1 MGKNMSLT
9 SSRIF
14 LKKLLFVNIKK
25 VFPQKIRIINIL
37 LNTLKTE
44 LKYMR
49 IHYRNLKINDVN
61 IFISRN
67 LG

>member
-9 SSRIF
+9 SSRIC